1 MRNDIKENLQI
12 DNNILEKVE
21 VVGGYLNFYINKS
34 LLTIEV
40 LKQDLHKS
48 ISVED
53 QVVILYALTK
63 GYLDDVNVNDIKS
76 FEQDLIRYMDT
87 NELGKMVK
95 EIIHETHDLPQS
107 TEMDDLLV
115 AFKKER

>member
-1 MRNDIKENLQI
+1 M
-12 DNNILEKVE
+12 
-21 VVGGYLNFYINKS
+21 
-34 LLTIEV
+34 
-40 LKQDLHKS
+40 
-48 ISVED
+48 
-53 QVVILYALTK
+53 
-63 GYLDDVNVNDIKS
+63 NVNDIKS